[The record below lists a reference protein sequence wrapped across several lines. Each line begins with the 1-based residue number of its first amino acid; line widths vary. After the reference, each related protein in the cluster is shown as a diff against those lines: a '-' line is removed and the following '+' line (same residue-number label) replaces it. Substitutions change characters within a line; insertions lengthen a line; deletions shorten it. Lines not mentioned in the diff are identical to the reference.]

1 MNDLQSIWRKLNNG
15 GTFACKRL
23 EQGFTGVIV
32 TKHNVIPAR
41 YRAKKFYWLSSI
53 EQNALFIPRH
63 LLSFAI
69 KDVTMRVPVVIWVDI
84 PGGETRLCGG
94 LNELLICAQ
103 AKRNLRI
110 EGDISPNALGISV
123 IRYNNRFY
131 AQELYSTV
139 TNPGWHG
146 NEIRLSHQHYEE
158 ETKMQ
163 DLTAL
168 LFGDELFA
176 VTVTFQGN
184 DVRRYTYKSL
194 KEIQVGAKVVVDTP
208 SNGFQVVTVV
218 ACKKGLDKQAQFE
231 QYKWLVGVIDDTE
244 YRRLNDAEKDFIRK
258 AKEEQAKREAIRKL
272 QELGVSADEYRS
284 AILGI
289 AE

>member
-1 MNDLQSIWRKLNNG
+1 MNNLIAIKLKLNNG
-15 GTFACKRL
+15 GTFACSETLKP
-23 EQGFTGVIV
+23 FHTGVIV
-32 TKHNVIPAR
+32 TKHCVVPAK
-41 YRAKKFYWLSSI
+41 YNAKVVYWLNSA
-53 EQNALFIPRH
+53 EQTALFIPRH
-63 LLSFAI
+63 RLTPSISIA
-69 KDVTMRVPVVIWVDI
+69 TRVPVIIWRGSHGI
-84 PGGETRLCGG
+84 ETLC
-94 LNELLICAQ
+94 N
-103 AKRNLRI
+103 NLQQLADAFAYDMKLTI

-146 NEIRLSHQHYEE
+146 DEIRLSHQQYEE

-168 LFGDELFA
+168 LFGDELYA
-176 VTVTFQGN
+176 VTVTFQDN
-184 DVRRYTYKSL
+184 STRRYTYKSL
-194 KEIQVGAKVVVDTP
+194 KEVEVGTKVVVDTP

-231 QYKWLVGVIDDTE
+231 QYKWLVGVVDETE

-258 AKEEQAKREAIRKL
+258 AKEEQAKREAILKL
-272 QELGVSADEYRS
+272 QALGVTADEYR
-284 AILGI
+284 AAVLGV
-289 AE
+289 